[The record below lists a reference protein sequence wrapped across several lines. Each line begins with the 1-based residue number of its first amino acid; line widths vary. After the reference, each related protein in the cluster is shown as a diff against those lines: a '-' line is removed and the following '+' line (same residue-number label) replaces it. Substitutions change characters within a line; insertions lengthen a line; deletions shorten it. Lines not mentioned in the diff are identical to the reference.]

1 MYEPEQPHTQ
11 QQTNQSSLTRS
22 NRRTRVASHAATD
35 EPEQPHT
42 QQQVQ
47 RREGNYIDTTMKCGT
62 SKLTFIF
69 LMGGPSCLIGDQ
81 DPPDPFISNT
91 APIYSSQTKLFIPLT
106 LLLMA

>member
-35 EPEQPHT
+35 EPKQPHT

-69 LMGGPSCLIGDQ
+69 LMGGSLVPYGGPG
-81 DPPDPFISNT
+81 PPR
-91 APIYSSQTKLFIPLT
+91 PLHFEHCT
-106 LLLMA
+106 YLQFPN